1 MDVDVENQTEV
12 IRVPQHNN
20 VNAVEI
26 MNDFITV
33 IYKLINSLSVER
45 LLKEFLLS
53 SWRFV
58 KPIILERNK

>member
-1 MDVDVENQTEV
+1 MDVENQTEV

-53 SWRFV
+53 S
-58 KPIILERNK
+58 